1 MKAMSGLDRLLLNVE
16 SEQNPM
22 DGAGIFLLDPS
33 TAPDRHDY
41 RRVKAELSARIP
53 QIPAF
58 TRRRIAAPFGAGHD
72 QWVTDPD
79 FSIDRHLKHV
89 GAPAPHDLSSLCELT
104 VSLLDEP
111 LRHDRPLWQIYYVD
125 GLKDGS
131 AALILRIH
139 HAAVDG
145 VGGMEMLAQL
155 FDHEPLAVDPTL
167 SACSVDGERVP
178 GQAEMLVRSI
188 PDQVLTPVRVAYR
201 GLLVAWPVVR
211 GLTPRIARLLQRGTR
226 HTSEGRAT
234 VESAKPPAAE
244 RNPGHTPRTLFNRQC
259 TSPRRSLALLSI
271 PIADVQRI
279 KSRFDVTL
287 NDVLLAMSSA
297 AVADYLRGR
306 DDLPPEPLRVVLPVN
321 IRDEAAEEGV
331 GNHFTFM
338 MIAIP
343 SDIAD
348 PVEHLLVVSDL
359 VKKNMPQRITTSLS
373 RRKATGEI
381 VGSVNRM
388 IDAVPG
394 STWHVLAHLLHTPV
408 FAALPTVANYMVSDI
423 PGPEQRLYLAGAEVT
438 HIYGRSMAGVPI
450 GLLIHCI
457 SYADS
462 LDFGFTALAELVSDP
477 QRMAEG
483 VAHHFGLL
491 LAAADGADKASAPT
505 PEKSR
510 SNRTSSRH
518 AAQDQRIGE
527 SDGPYG

>member
-16 SEQNPM
+16 SEQQPM

-41 RRVKAELSARIP
+41 SRVKAELSARIP
-53 QIPAF
+53 RIPVF
-58 TRRRIAAPFGAGHD
+58 TRRRVAAPFGAGHE

-89 GAPAPHDLSSLCELT
+89 GAPAPHDLSALCDLT

-111 LRHDRPLWQIYYVD
+111 LRHDRPLWQMYYVD
-125 GLKDGS
+125 GLSDGS

-155 FDHEPLAVDPTL
+155 FDDEPLAVDPTL

-178 GQAEMLVRSI
+178 GPAEMLIRSI
-188 PDQVLTPVRVAYR
+188 PDQVLTPVRLAYR
-201 GLLVAWPVVR
+201 GLLVAWPLVR
-211 GLTPRIARLLQRGTR
+211 GMAPRIARLLQP
-226 HTSEGRAT
+226 GRSNIPEARVT
-234 VESAKPPAAE
+234 EESAQPLAAE
-244 RNPGHTPRTLFNRQC
+244 RSSGHTPQTVFNRQC
-259 TSPRRSLALLSI
+259 ASPRRSLALLSI
-271 PIADVQRI
+271 PMTDVQRV
-279 KSRFDVTL
+279 KSRFNVTL
-287 NDVLLAMSSA
+287 NDVLLAMTSA
-297 AVADYLRGR
+297 GVADYLRGR
-306 DDLPPEPLRVVLPVN
+306 DELPPEPLRVVSPVN
-321 IRDEAAEEGV
+321 IRDEAAEEGA

-348 PVEHLLVVSDL
+348 PVEHLLVISGVA
-359 VKKNMPQRITTSLS
+359 KKNKPQRITTSRT

-381 VGSVNRM
+381 VGGVNRM

-394 STWHVLAHLLHTPV
+394 GSWHMLAHLLHTPL

-438 HIYGRSMAGVPI
+438 HLYGRSMAGVPI

-462 LDFGFTALAELVSDP
+462 LDFGFTALAELVPDP
-477 QRMAEG
+477 ERIAEG
-483 VAHHFGLL
+483 VQRRFGLL
-491 LAAADGADKASAPT
+491 LAAAEDGAEAPAPPPKKARS
-505 PEKSR
+505 SR
-510 SNRTSSRH
+510 SSGRRAT
-518 AAQDQRIGE
+518 
-527 SDGPYG
+527 